1 VLPWPPCSVT
11 DDTEGSFTRPRP
23 ERGRSGDGVFV
34 RGGLAFEES
43 GLLDRAKLGMLQAS
57 QLATVLGASALE
69 VGCLLKP
76 ICWLH
81 QKMVQSPKP

>member
-1 VLPWPPCSVT
+1 MV
-11 DDTEGSFTRPRP
+11 SF
-23 ERGRSGDGVFV
+23 

-57 QLATVLGASALE
+57 ELAAVLGASALQA
-69 VGCLLKP
+69 GCLLKP

-81 QKMVQSPKP
+81 QKMVQNPIL

>member
-1 VLPWPPCSVT
+1 MTPRAPSHARGPN
-11 DDTEGSFTRPRP
+11 EGS
-23 ERGRSGDGVFV
+23 SGDGVFI

-57 QLATVLGASALE
+57 ELAAVLGASALE

-76 ICWLH
+76 LCWLH